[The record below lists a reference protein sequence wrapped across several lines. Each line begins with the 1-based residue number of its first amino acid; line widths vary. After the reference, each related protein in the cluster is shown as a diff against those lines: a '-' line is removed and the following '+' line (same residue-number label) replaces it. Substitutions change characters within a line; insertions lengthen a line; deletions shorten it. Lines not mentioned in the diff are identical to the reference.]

1 MLHPMAVIMLIGKR
15 QLINSSDNQSGYIL
29 VGLLIL
35 ILIAGYSLAAVSSK
49 FSETRKRERE
59 QELLKV
65 GDTIRKAIGNYYN
78 QTPGVIKQYPPNLEA
93 LIRDDRFPEPKRY
106 LRKLFID
113 PVTHRE
119 GWGILEAPSGGVMGV
134 YSLSAEKP
142 FKSKNFRQEYEHFES
157 KKYYGEW
164 YFVYV
169 PDESKRHIN

>member
-1 MLHPMAVIMLIGKR
+1 MAVIMLIGKR
-15 QLINSSDNQSGYIL
+15 QSTDSSLNQSGYIL

-35 ILIAGYSLAAVSSK
+35 IVVAGYALAASGTK
-49 FSETRKRERE
+49 FSEARKRERE

-78 QTPGVIKQYPPNLEA
+78 QTPGVVKQYPPNLEA

-106 LRKLFID
+106 LRKLYLD
-113 PVTHRE
+113 PVTQRE

-134 YSLSAEKP
+134 YSLSAAKP
-142 FKSKNFRQEYEHFES
+142 YKSKNFRLIYQHFEN

-164 YFVYV
+164 YFAYV
-169 PDESKRHIN
+169 PMVTPK

>member
-1 MLHPMAVIMLIGKR
+1 MAVIMLIGKR
-15 QLINSSDNQSGYIL
+15 QSTDSSLNQSGYIL

-35 ILIAGYSLAAVSSK
+35 IMVAGYALATAGAK

-78 QTPGVIKQYPPNLEA
+78 QTPGVVKQYPPNLEA

-106 LRKLFID
+106 LRKLYLD
-113 PVTHRE
+113 PVTQRD

-134 YSLSAEKP
+134 YSLSAVKP
-142 FKSKNFRQEYEHFES
+142 YKSKNFRLIYQHFEN

-164 YFVYV
+164 YFAYV
-169 PDESKRHIN
+169 PMVTPK

>member
-1 MLHPMAVIMLIGKR
+1 MLIGKY
-15 QLINSSDNQSGYIL
+15 QPSDSNVNQSGYIL

-35 ILIAGYSLAAVSSK
+35 IMVAGYALAAAGTT
-49 FSETRKRERE
+49 FSEARKRERE

-78 QTPGVIKQYPPNLEA
+78 QTPSVVKQYPPNIQA

-106 LRKLFID
+106 LRKLYLD
-113 PVTHRE
+113 PVTQRE

-134 YSLSAEKP
+134 YSLSAARP
-142 FKSKNFRQEYEHFES
+142 YKSKNFRLIYRQFEN

-164 YFVYV
+164 YFAYV
-169 PDESKRHIN
+169 PMVSPK